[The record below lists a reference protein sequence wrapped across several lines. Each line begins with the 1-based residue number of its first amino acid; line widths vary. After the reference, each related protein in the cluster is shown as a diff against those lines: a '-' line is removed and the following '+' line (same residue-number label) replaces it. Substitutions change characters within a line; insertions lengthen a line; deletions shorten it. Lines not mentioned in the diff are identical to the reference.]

1 MDWIVPSNAVAPAAA
16 YIIVTLLAFVL
27 TGVSKGGFGGVGA
40 LSIPL
45 MMMVAPHDLALGM
58 WLPLLILCD
67 IFTIRS
73 YPKEWTLRPILL
85 LTPWMVAGLVLGWLI
100 LRQLGEN
107 HSDTAGAI
115 VKVAVGC
122 LAVFFVGLEVVRR
135 VIVAQNRKH
144 ADDPPWRPNWG
155 TASPFG
161 IAAGI
166 STMLAHSAGAIT
178 TIYLLAQRMDKR
190 SFVGTQG
197 RFYFVF
203 NTLKVPFFAL
213 PMFGLNFINAE
224 TLKLSLWLVPLG
236 PLSVW
241 LGSAMNRSIPQRIF
255 NDVIYALLALSG
267 IYLIIANWPG

>member
-1 MDWIVPSNAVAPAAA
+1 MDWIVPANVLVSPAL
-16 YIIVTLLAFVL
+16 YVLVTLLAFLL

-45 MMMVAPHDLALGM
+45 MMIVAPHDLALGM

-85 LTPWMVAGLVLGWLI
+85 LAPWMVLGLVLGWWI
-100 LRQLGEN
+100 LRQLGQE
-107 HSDTAGAI
+107 HADMAGAV

-122 LAVFFVGLEVVRR
+122 LSVLFVGLEVLRR
-135 VIVAQNRKH
+135 VIVARNRQRRE
-144 ADDPPWRPNWG
+144 DLPWRPTWLS
-155 TASPFG
+155 ASTFG
-161 IAAGI
+161 LAGGV

-178 TIYLLAQRMDKR
+178 SIYLLFQRLDKR

-213 PMFGLNFINAE
+213 PMFDLHFINGE

-241 LGSAMNRSIPQRIF
+241 LGSALNRRVSQTLF
-255 NDVIYALLALSG
+255 NDIIYTLLGLSGVYLIYA
-267 IYLIIANWPG
+267 NWAW